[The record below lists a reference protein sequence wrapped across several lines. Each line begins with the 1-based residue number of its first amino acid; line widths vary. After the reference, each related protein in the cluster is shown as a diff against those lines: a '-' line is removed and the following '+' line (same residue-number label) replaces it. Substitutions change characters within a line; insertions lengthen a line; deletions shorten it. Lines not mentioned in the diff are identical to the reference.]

1 MENATILT
9 IKELVNKGRAVTGA
23 SSLFSSAASHSSSE
37 SSSKNPNSRPG
48 SFDSDL
54 TCKFLAPLSHPAVI
68 VGTISL
74 PSKTLICPNRYC
86 FRFSDGDLTI
96 CCDILRFEIRAIGS
110 KICVLSW
117 NFLPMKHC
125 GGFLEIIKWKF
136 MDTGNLLSRC
146 SGIGSFPLFPSLFPS
161 RNGDRKSRYCVHGVL
176 ESISPVSVVSC
187 MDGESSDSVNLP
199 GFLVHVMACE
209 CKAYSQNAAVGCS
222 HAFEKSAFVYFCG
235 LVVTSWHPAIRKLV
249 GRNVAL
255 SGLKKKMIYVRGDS
269 LLVFVTTESSVL
281 HPPCISKKQIVL
293 KTVVDRRG
301 NCGSYLGF
309 VKGVYLKGKLV
320 EMDEDVWLLLTDQIL
335 NRSHSIRTGS
345 LICIR
350 NVHFVNTKFS
360 WGEVLILGACFKTS
374 ITVEFFSPFETS
386 CLVDSCRQN
395 SLSRF
400 IESLSFPA
408 RFWALLVRSCL
419 QKFNGIPSEKEI
431 LRSCQKDELTKMY
444 AESQIPSFM
453 FQPRGGIFTEFC
465 MHESCGCNSEAHD
478 CNLKLVM
485 SISSFVQHYKVML
498 NELLSQINKNSSA
511 NNCLSHSS
519 STWKRDNHTNTKTL
533 GSDDIGVILLGK
545 LKISSSGRLQ
555 LHDRTSSIDV
565 LTPDLLSDRNA
576 HRIFEVSDYNLIME
590 GLPESMLHMPFLH
603 NSLRCRN
610 VVNPTPL
617 AIENTLTV
625 RFSLSL
631 GTGSCKQVYG
641 HHSLDWRHDLNEF
654 KGGRFHLFR
663 LTHKFPMLKNGHPG
677 MPDCTSVFVEAIV
690 LPLELIC
697 SVTEEDAAA
706 PYFGEHDT
714 SQEIRPH
721 KRCKTNNGLQRERA
735 LSVPHEI
742 SCQMTIRCASSHCLV
757 SAATLSNLKE
767 KKSGNMLSAKR
778 VLLEFIPE
786 CSNYYQAL
794 QIGGCYLMKHGT
806 NDSFCAGRSG
816 ISNNDKISFRPETRL
831 WSVEFSFDEDLTHD
845 GSVDVYPLVSSQPS
859 LVEKQHVS
867 SPQPCSDVSLLL
879 PYDAKGLFSVF
890 LKNLEELNKPYAAG
904 KNNNNTSCCTH
915 LETIMQAEPSL
926 VPPSNSLFPEG
937 NLASF
942 RGDVV
947 AVDAVTSSVVDVS
960 SSYCINVLVNHQIV
974 KIFGPLRRHSYLTG
988 FGPGASATFYR
999 ILGTGEE
1006 NRFVLTSASFIKIN
1020 SRKASDGRQLEKP
1033 AHQAALC
1040 LPKVTPQEYVP
1051 CMLAG
1056 PPACNSF
1063 SGNKDNQQIKSACK
1077 VLSVYLLVL
1086 QTRSDDPS
1094 ENECR
1099 NNFDIPL
1106 AGFVVDDGSSVYL
1119 CWTSGER
1126 AFTILRLHEA
1136 LPEEDIDVAQWTKRD
1151 SGRETTAYHLEQ
1163 IVRVHKRIVMKCNGS
1178 QIDTLFRDITVAVT
1192 SDQLL
1197 AKSEDTF
1204 LKWLIPNA
1212 ISGPLWE
1219 VARSSMDMKMIAHLE
1234 REQCVE
1240 MDTSR
1245 LNLQNVWGN
1254 EVSQVDPLV
1263 RAWSLLQGLLNS

>member
-9 IKELVNKGRAVTGA
+9 IAELVHKGRAVTGS
-23 SSLFSSAASHSSSE
+23 SSLFFSAATPTPHSSSE
-37 SSSKNPNSRPG
+37 SHPG
-48 SFDSDL
+48 AVDSDFSR
-54 TCKFLAPLSHPAVI
+54 KFLAPLNHPAVI
-68 VGTISL
+68 VGTLAL
-74 PSKTLICPNRYC
+74 PSETLKCPNRYC

-110 KICVLSW
+110 TICVLSW

-125 GGFLEIIKWKF
+125 CGFLEIIKWKF
-136 MDTGNLLSRC
+136 VDTDNLVSRC
-146 SGIGSFPLFPSLFPS
+146 SFPLIPSLYSPQ
-161 RNGDRKSRYCVHGVL
+161 NVDRKSRYSVCGVL
-176 ESISPVSVVSC
+176 ESISPVSVVPC
-187 MDGESSDSVNLP
+187 QDGVSSDSVNLP

-209 CKAYSQNAAVGCS
+209 CKEYNRDAIDCG
-222 HAFEKSAFVYFCG
+222 HAFEKSVFVYLCG
-235 LVVTSWHPAIRKLV
+235 SVAASWHPAITKLVGSNVAFSGLKRKLV
-249 GRNVAL
+249 
-255 SGLKKKMIYVRGDS
+255 YVRGDS
-269 LLVFVTTESSVL
+269 LLVFVTTENSVL
-281 HPPCISKKQIVL
+281 HPPWLSKKQTVL
-293 KTVVDRRG
+293 KAGVDRRG

-309 VKGVYLKGKLV
+309 VRGLYRRGKLV
-320 EMDEDVWLLLTDQIL
+320 EMDEDVWLLLTDQIH

-345 LICIR
+345 LIFIR

-386 CLVDSCRQN
+386 CLVDSCRQT

-408 RFWALLVRSCL
+408 RFWTLLVRSCF
-419 QKFNGIPSEKEI
+419 QKFDGMPSDKEI
-431 LRSCQKDELTKMY
+431 LRSCQKDELTKIY
-444 AESQIPSFM
+444 AESRIPPSM

-465 MHESCGCNSEAHD
+465 MHESCGCNSEARD

-485 SISSFVQHYKVML
+485 PISSFVHHFKVML
-498 NELLSQINKNSSA
+498 NELLSQIKKDFSA
-511 NNCLSHSS
+511 SDCLSDSP
-519 STWKRDNHTNTKTL
+519 STWKRYNHTNTKTFR
-533 GSDDIGVILLGK
+533 SEDTSVILLGR

-555 LHDRTSSIDV
+555 LHDRASSIDI
-565 LTPDLLSDRNA
+565 LAPDLLSDINA
-576 HRIFEVSDYNLIME
+576 SRICEVSDYSIIME
-590 GLPESMLHMPFLH
+590 GIPESMLHMPFLQ
-603 NSLRCRN
+603 NPLRCRS

-625 RFSLSL
+625 RFPLSL
-631 GTGSCKQVYG
+631 GTASCKHVLE
-641 HHSLDWRHDLNEF
+641 HHPLDWRHDLNEF
-654 KGGRFHLFR
+654 KEGMFHLFMVN
-663 LTHKFPMLKNGHPG
+663 HKFPILKNGHPG
-677 MPDCTSVFVEAIV
+677 MPDCTSAFIEALV
-690 LPLELIC
+690 LPWELIC
-697 SVTEEDAAA
+697 TVTEEDAAA
-706 PYFGEHDT
+706 APYFEEHDT

-721 KRCKTNNGLQRERA
+721 KRCKTNNELERQRA

-757 SAATLSNLKE
+757 TAATLSNLRE
-767 KKSGNMLSAKR
+767 NKSGNMHITKR

-786 CSNYYQAL
+786 CRNYYAL
-794 QIGGCYLMKHGT
+794 QIGGCYLMKHDT
-806 NDSFCAGRSG
+806 DDSFCVGRSG
-816 ISNNDKISFRPETRL
+816 ISNNDKIGFRPETRI
-831 WSVEFSFDEDLTHD
+831 WSVEFSFDEVLTHD
-845 GSVDVYPLVSSQPS
+845 GSMDVYPLVSSQPS
-859 LVEKQHVS
+859 LAVEQENVF

-890 LKNLEELNKPYAAG
+890 LKDVEEVNKPLAAG
-904 KNNNNTSCCTH
+904 KDNNNIACCTQS
-915 LETIMQAEPSL
+915 EKIMHAEPSR

-937 NLASF
+937 NLATF

-947 AVDAVTSSVVDVS
+947 AVDAVTSSVDDVS

-1006 NRFVLTSASFIKIN
+1006 NRFVLTSASFVKIN
-1020 SRKASDGRQLEKP
+1020 SRKALDGPQLEKP
-1033 AHQAALC
+1033 THRAALC
-1040 LPKVTPQEYVP
+1040 LPKITHQEYVP
-1051 CMLAG
+1051 CILAG
-1056 PPACNSF
+1056 PAWNSF
-1063 SGNKDNQQIKSACK
+1063 SENKDNQQIKFACK

-1099 NNFDIPL
+1099 NNIDIPL
-1106 AGFVVDDGSSVYL
+1106 AGFVVDDGSSIYL

-1126 AFTILRLHEA
+1126 AFTILRLHEE
-1136 LPEEDIDVAQWTKRD
+1136 LPEEAIDVAQWIRRD
-1151 SGRETTAYHLEQ
+1151 SSRGTAAYHLEQ

-1178 QIDTLFRDITVAVT
+1178 QIDTLFQDITIAVT

-1197 AKSEDTF
+1197 TKSEDKF
-1204 LKWLIPNA
+1204 LKWLILNA
-1212 ISGPLWE
+1212 ISGPIWE
-1219 VARSSMDMKMIAHLE
+1219 VATSSMDMKMIEHLE

-1240 MDTSR
+1240 METSR
-1245 LNLQNVWGN
+1245 HNLQSVWGN
-1254 EVSQVDPLV
+1254 EVCQVDPLV

>member
-1 MENATILT
+1 MENVTILT

-23 SSLFSSAASHSSSE
+23 SSLFSSAASHSYSE
-37 SSSKNPNSRPG
+37 SSSKNPNSRPA

-54 TCKFLAPLSHPAVI
+54 SCKFLAPLNHPAVI
-68 VGTISL
+68 VGTIAL

-96 CCDILRFEIRAIGS
+96 CCDILRFEIRAIG
-110 KICVLSW
+110 
-117 NFLPMKHC
+117 M
-125 GGFLEIIKWKF
+125 
-136 MDTGNLLSRC
+136 
-146 SGIGSFPLFPSLFPS
+146 
-161 RNGDRKSRYCVHGVL
+161 
-176 ESISPVSVVSC
+176 
-187 MDGESSDSVNLP
+187 
-199 GFLVHVMACE
+199 
-209 CKAYSQNAAVGCS
+209 
-222 HAFEKSAFVYFCG
+222 
-235 LVVTSWHPAIRKLV
+235 VTSWHPAIRKLV
-249 GRNVAL
+249 GRDVAL

-281 HPPCISKKQIVL
+281 HPPCLSRKQLVA

-320 EMDEDVWLLLTDQIL
+320 EMDEDVWLLLTDQLL

-345 LICIR
+345 LIFIR

-386 CLVDSCRQN
+386 CLVDSCRQT
-395 SLSRF
+395 SLNRF
-400 IESLSFPA
+400 MESLSFPA
-408 RFWALLVRSCL
+408 RFWTLLVRSCF
-419 QKFNGIPSEKEI
+419 QKFNEIPSDKEI

-478 CNLKLVM
+478 CNLNLVM
-485 SISSFVQHYKVML
+485 PISSFVQHYKVML

-654 KGGRFHLFR
+654 KGGMFHLFR
-663 LTHKFPMLKNGHPG
+663 VTHKFPMLKKGHPG

-867 SPQPCSDVSLLL
+867 NPQPCSDVSLLL
-879 PYDAKGLFSVF
+879 PYDAKGLFSIF
-890 LKNLEELNKPYAAG
+890 LKNLEELNKPFAAG
-904 KNNNNTSCCTH
+904 KNNNNISCCTH
-915 LETIMQAEPSL
+915 LETIMQAEPSQA
-926 VPPSNSLFPEG
+926 PPSNSLFPEG

-947 AVDAVTSSVVDVS
+947 TVDAVTSSVIDVS
-960 SSYCINVLVNHQIV
+960 SSYCINVLVNHHIV

-1006 NRFVLTSASFIKIN
+1006 NRFVLTSASFVKIN

-1040 LPKVTPQEYVP
+1040 LPKVTPQEDVP

-1056 PPACNSF
+1056 PACNSF
-1063 SGNKDNQQIKSACK
+1063 SGNKDQQIKSACK

-1106 AGFVVDDGSSVYL
+1106 AGFVVDDGSSIYL

-1126 AFTILRLHEA
+1126 AFTILRLHEE
-1136 LPEEDIDVAQWTKRD
+1136 LPEEDIDVAQWTRRD
-1151 SGRETTAYHLEQ
+1151 SSRETSAYHLEQ

-1178 QIDTLFRDITVAVT
+1178 QIDILFRDITVAVT

-1197 AKSEDTF
+1197 TKSEDTF
-1204 LKWLIPNA
+1204 LKWLILNA
-1212 ISGPLWE
+1212 ITGPIWE
-1219 VARSSMDMKMIAHLE
+1219 LAASSMDRKMIEHLE

-1240 MDTSR
+1240 METSR
-1245 LNLQNVWGN
+1245 LNLQNVWGD
-1254 EVSQVDPLV
+1254 EVCQVDPLV
-1263 RAWSLLQGLLNS
+1263 RAWSLLQGLLKS